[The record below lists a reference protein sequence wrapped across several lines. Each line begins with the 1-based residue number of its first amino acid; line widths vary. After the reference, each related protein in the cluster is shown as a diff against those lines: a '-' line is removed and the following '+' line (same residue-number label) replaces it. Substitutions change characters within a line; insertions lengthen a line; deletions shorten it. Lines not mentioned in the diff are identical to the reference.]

1 MFCKIPP
8 FFPNL
13 SNKYFVLNIII
24 RVKEFLLPVV
34 FLFLFLNQTTAQDT
48 IRVMQYNL
56 LFYGLY
62 TDFCTAGNNNTDDK
76 DEYLRTI
83 LGHFQ
88 PDIFTVNELGRGAH
102 NLTRIRDNV
111 LNIGDVDYFE
121 YATYTNTGNGWF
133 ANGLFYDSRKFGLYN
148 EVIINTL
155 VRDINLY
162 TLYYKSEDLEL
173 IGDTVFLT
181 LIVAH
186 LKAGQ
191 SASDQQTRTTMVTN
205 VMNYLDAN
213 NYSGN
218 IMFMGDFNMKSSV
231 EFAYQLMVNNT
242 NENIRF
248 HDPIDITGQWGN
260 NPDMAPY
267 HTQSPR
273 TGSHPCFVTGGLD
286 DRYDFILATR
296 SIMEGLRGF
305 QYIEDSYTAI
315 GQDGNRFNQS
325 LINPQNLSQ
334 PPEIIN
340 ALYNMSDHL
349 PVMLDMVSVELI
361 NSTYNMFSDETHF
374 TFNNPVKDIL
384 SINPGI
390 KQSIGL
396 KIGIYSVTGHQVA
409 NYSYPHYS
417 DGETIQIDLSHLR
430 QGVYILRM
438 ETSDGYVFSGKIIKI

>member
-1 MFCKIPP
+1 VI
-8 FFPNL
+8 L
-13 SNKYFVLNIII
+13 VTSI
-24 RVKEFLLPVV
+24 RHFLLLPVFV
-34 FLFLFLNQTTAQDT
+34 LVLFLTQAVGQDT

-62 TDFCTAGNNNTDDK
+62 TDFCTEENNNTDDK

-83 LGHFQ
+83 LGYFQ

-111 LNIGDVDYFE
+111 LNIDGVDYFE
-121 YATYTNTGNGWF
+121 HATYTNTGNGWF
-133 ANGLFYDSRKFGLYN
+133 ANGLFYDSRKFGLHN
-148 EVIINTL
+148 EVIVSTL
-155 VRDINLY
+155 LRDINLY
-162 TLYYKSEDLEL
+162 TLYYKSDDLEFT
-173 IGDTVFLT
+173 GDTVFLT

-191 SASDQQTRTTMVTN
+191 SVSDQQMRTTMVSN

-213 NYSGN
+213 NYTGN
-218 IMFMGDFNMKSSV
+218 IMFMGDFNMKSSF
-231 EFAYQLMVNNT
+231 ELAYQLMVNNT
-242 NENIRF
+242 NEKIRF
-248 HDPIDITGQWGN
+248 HDPINVTGQWGN

-296 SIMEGLRGF
+296 SIMEGLRGL
-305 QYIEDSYTAI
+305 QYLEDSYVAI
-315 GQDGNRFNQS
+315 GQDGIRYNQS
-325 LINPQNLSQ
+325 LINPPNLSQ
-334 PPEIIN
+334 PPEIID

-361 NSTYNMFSDETHF
+361 NSTDNPFSYEAYF

-384 SINPGI
+384 IINPDI
-390 KQSIGL
+390 KQGTALNID
-396 KIGIYSVTGHQVA
+396 IYSVTGHHVA
-409 NYSYPHYS
+409 NYSYLDYS
-417 DGETIQIDLSHLR
+417 IGESKSIDLSHLN